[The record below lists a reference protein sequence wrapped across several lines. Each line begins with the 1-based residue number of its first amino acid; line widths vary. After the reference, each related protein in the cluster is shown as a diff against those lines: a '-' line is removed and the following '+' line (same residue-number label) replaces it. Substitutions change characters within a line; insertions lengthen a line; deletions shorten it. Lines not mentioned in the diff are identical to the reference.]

1 MSAGG
6 ERSMTFQAS
15 TEEGI
20 AAVEEAARRAGMQ
33 HLSADRASGVLVFT
47 AGRMVLAF
55 GEKVTARILAVAPGI
70 VQVTLSSNLQFGMG
84 SASAQ
89 GSIGRSLNR
98 IAASKRYRRMGCSVS
113 SAARSGVVQSVMKS
127 AVLARI
133 ARYSGRYR
141 PA

>member
-15 TEEGI
+15 TEEAI

-89 GSIGRSLNR
+89 GSGRD
-98 IAASKRYRRMGCSVS
+98 RMYNALVPH
-113 SAARSGVVQSVMKS
+113 
-127 AVLARI
+127 LP
-133 ARYSGRYR
+133 
-141 PA
+141 PAGPPAPG